1 MREKGYRTMLK
12 VRLETLCY
20 IIAKARELQAKE
32 QVVFPDTSSGSGDDW
47 AMQVLADHMDDL
59 SLQELKAAVEDLS
72 PEQQAE
78 LVALM
83 WLGRGDYAL
92 EEWGEANREALA
104 QYFDNQNTVK
114 YLLAHPMISDH
125 LEEGL
130 IAHGYSCED

>member
-1 MREKGYRTMLK
+1 MLK

-20 IIAKARELQAKE
+20 IIAKAREFQAKE
-32 QVVFPDTSSGSGDDW
+32 QVVFPDDSSGPGGDW
-47 AMQVLADHMDDL
+47 AMQVLADHMDDM
-59 SLQELKAAVEDLS
+59 SVQEIKASVEDLS

-92 EEWGEANREALA
+92 EEWEEASAEALA
-104 QYFDNQNTVK
+104 QYLDHENTVK
-114 YLLAHPMISDH
+114 YLLAHPMVTDH
-125 LEEGL
+125 LEDGL

>member
-1 MREKGYRTMLK
+1 MLK

-32 QVVFPDTSSGSGDDW
+32 QVVFPDSFSGSADDW

-59 SLQELKAAVEDLS
+59 SLQEIKALVEDLS
-72 PEQQAE
+72 GEQQAE

-83 WLGRGDYAL
+83 WLGHGDYSL
-92 EEWGEANREALA
+92 DEWREANADAMARYLDQGSTTE
-104 QYFDNQNTVK
+104 
-114 YLLAHPMISDH
+114 YLLANPMISDD